1 MKKRHYELTTILK
14 PEGGNEAIRQFVDRV
29 DGIISDYN
37 GNVINLASWGER
49 KLAYEIKKNL
59 KGHYLFF
66 DLVGNGELIDE
77 LERNFNI
84 WEGVL
89 KYMTIVVDEAEDIE
103 ELEKNARGVASL
115 FEKEERKPVEKKV
128 EKPVEKKEE
137 KKTIDDSR
145 KYNEELQKSLDG
157 AEEDDDE
164 KDVEL

>member
-1 MKKRHYELTTILK
+1 MKRHYELTTILK
-14 PEGGNEAIRQFVDRV
+14 PEGGNEAVRQFVERI
-29 DGIISDYN
+29 DGIISEFK
-37 GNVINLASWGER
+37 GTVINLSSWGER

-66 DLVGNGELIDE
+66 NLIGDGVLIDE

-89 KYMTIVVDEAEDIE
+89 KYMTIVVDEKEDLE
-103 ELEKNARGVASL
+103 ELESSARGVASL
-115 FEKEERKPVEKKV
+115 FEKEERRVVEKPV

-137 KKTIDDSR
+137 KKPIEDSR
-145 KYNEELQKSLDG
+145 KYNEQLQKSLSG
-157 AEEDDDE
+157 AGEDDDE